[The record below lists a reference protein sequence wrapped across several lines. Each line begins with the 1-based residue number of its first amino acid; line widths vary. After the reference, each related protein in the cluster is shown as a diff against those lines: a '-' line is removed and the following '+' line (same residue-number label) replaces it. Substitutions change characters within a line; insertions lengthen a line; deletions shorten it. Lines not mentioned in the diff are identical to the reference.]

1 MNATTERKASSFTAW
16 FKLCPIRH
24 ILIIIFS
31 LIIGSYFLLRRNEE
45 LLSTISRCFV
55 RPWHRALGTLSSL
68 FPFSLCAVLIAA
80 AIIGALVYIAFQ
92 LTHII
97 RRRQPLKRLYRIVAT
112 FLMAFCVFYG
122 GFCAL
127 WGIYFYTADFEEQSG
142 IHAQPISTLELKL
155 VTYYFAHLLNE
166 YSDDVC
172 RDENR
177 LFAEDMDA
185 VFDHSSLLYD
195 SISEEFPCL
204 DGKPLKSKPF
214 LFSKALSHMTF
225 TGFFFPFTGEA
236 NINVDSPSCMTAS
249 TIAHEIAHQ
258 RGVAQEDEANFVA
271 VLASLADGNSVY
283 CYSSCLMAYTYLGNA
298 LYAADY
304 DTWLSIYMTLSPE
317 VVADLRQNSSYWD
330 KYRDSVVNT
339 ASDAIYTGMLHSY
352 GQTDGLK
359 TYGKCVDLLVA
370 YYIDDAVQYYR
381 KVM

>member
-1 MNATTERKASSFTAW
+1 MNATKERNTSPIIAW
-16 FKLCPIRH
+16 FKICPTRH
-24 ILIIIFS
+24 ILITIFA

-45 LLSTISRCFV
+45 LLDAVSRHFV
-55 RPWHRALGTLSSL
+55 RPWHRALGEFSSI
-68 FPFSLCAVLIAA
+68 FPFSLCAVLIALA
-80 AIIGALVYIAFQ
+80 VLGALTYVIFQIVYMF
-92 LTHII
+92 
-97 RRRQPLKRLYRIVAT
+97 RRREVLKRVYRIFMT
-112 FLMAFCVFYG
+112 FLMAFCIFYG

-155 VTYYFAHLLNE
+155 VTYYFSHLLNE
-166 YSDDVC
+166 YSDDVA
-172 RDENR
+172 RDENG

-185 VFDHSSLLYD
+185 VFDHSPLLYD
-195 SISEEFPCL
+195 SVSKEFPCL
-204 DGKPLKSKPF
+204 EGKPLRSKPF
-214 LFSKALSHMTF
+214 LFSKVLSHMTF

-236 NINVDSPSCMTAS
+236 NINVDSPDCMTAS

-271 VLASLADGNSVY
+271 VLASLADGDSVY

-304 DTWLSIYMTLSPE
+304 ETWLNIYNSLKPE
-317 VVADLRQNSSYWD
+317 VIADLRDNSSYWD

-339 ASDAIYTGMLHSY
+339 ASDAIYTGMLYSY

-370 YYIDDAVQYYR
+370 YYIDDAVSYYR